1 MFFKRWRNRT
11 GTRVETVQHQLI
23 EIVSIRK
30 FVKERSDK
38 GKYREV
44 FQRFQS
50 FPLTQS
56 QVAAAVSHFKETLVV
71 AGAGSG
77 KTSLLLGRAKY
88 LVNSGRAVGPQILTL
103 AFNKDAATE
112 LEARAKS
119 LELDI
124 VAQTFHGFGNTILKD
139 DERGRGV
146 AFGDQ
151 GSIAK
156 FLQAEF
162 EKMEESPAALS
173 IAKYFSQELVPFKEH
188 NDFENLSEY
197 AAFIRS
203 SIPITLSD
211 DRVKSHGEWLIA
223 NYLYCQGINFQYE
236 KLFDKK
242 GYPRNKHK
250 PDFTILGNNEIYIEY
265 FGVDSQG
272 KTAPWIDQVN
282 YHSSM
287 EWKKN
292 VHSQC
297 GTTLI
302 SVTYQDL
309 RDGVLLKK
317 IESELKKHKVEF
329 KPRLPQEVLKRSN
342 EIGYTSRFM
351 RLCET
356 FLQHSRAQRFTSQD
370 LVSISDVN
378 ERTKAFVGIFEKL
391 YSAYELRLLEIGLPD
406 FADLIHKSA
415 DLLESGLAEFSYT
428 HVMVDEYQDISKDRQ
443 RLIDAMR
450 VANPEIEITL
460 VGDDWQ
466 AINRFAGSD
475 LSIMRAASKPKF
487 DRKVVPLGETHRFP
501 QSLANYSSRFVQE
514 NPAQLR
520 KEITSQSK
528 IAGLDTL
535 FLHWDTKLGEN
546 LENLEKIIEFIGSG
560 NSEESELMVIARY
573 SNNLPTQVQ
582 IEKLWKGPVSRRTI
596 HASKGM
602 EADYVIVMDVQQ
614 DNRGF
619 PSTIEDDPVIT
630 LVLPDA
636 ERYEHAEERRI
647 FYVALTR
654 ARVACHLVTPIQAPS
669 LFALE
674 LCENSIGI
682 NIGLDLSLNV
692 LCPMCKS
699 GRIVKSKTN
708 DGFYCSNYPLCKM
721 RTPPCGTCSQSTNLI
736 SLDPLIYSCSDH
748 PGERF
753 EICPSCDWGVLL
765 WREGKFGEFQS
776 CHTWPITKCP
786 GVKGKRY

>member
-11 GTRVETVQHQLI
+11 GSRVETVQHQLI

-30 FVKERSDK
+30 FVKERTDK
-38 GKYREV
+38 GKFRDV

-50 FPLTQS
+50 FPITQS

-88 LVNSGRAVGPQILTL
+88 LVNSGRAAGPQILTL

-112 LEARAKS
+112 LETRAKS
-119 LELDI
+119 LDLDI

-139 DERGRGV
+139 EERGKGV

-151 GSIAK
+151 GTVSK
-156 FLQAEF
+156 FLQSEF
-162 EKMEESPAALS
+162 EKIENSPAALN

-188 NDFENLSEY
+188 DEFGNLSEY
-197 AAFIRS
+197 AAFVRS

-223 NYLYCQGINFQYE
+223 NYLYCQGINFEYE
-236 KLFDKK
+236 KLYDIK
-242 GYPRNKHK
+242 GFPRNKHK
-250 PDFTILGNNEIYIEY
+250 PDFTLLGENEIYIEY
-265 FGVDSQG
+265 FGIDASG
-272 KTAPWIDQVN
+272 DTAPWIDTSN
-282 YHSSM
+282 YLSSM

-302 SVTYQDL
+302 SVSYQDL
-309 RDGVLLKK
+309 KDGLLLQKL
-317 IESELKKHKVEF
+317 ESELKRLKV
-329 KPRLPQEVLKRSN
+329 KIRPRTPQEVLKRSN
-342 EIGYTSRFM
+342 EVGYTSRFM

-356 FLQHSRAQRFTSQD
+356 FLQHSRAQRFSSQD
-370 LVSISDVN
+370 LMALAGTD
-378 ERTKAFVGIFEKL
+378 ERTQSFIAIFDKL
-391 YSAYELRLLEIGLPD
+391 YSAYEHRLMELGLPD
-406 FADLIHKSA
+406 YADLIHKSA
-415 DLLESGLAEFSYT
+415 DLLESGLADFPYT

-443 RLIDAMR
+443 RLIEAMR
-450 VANPEIEITL
+450 IANPGIELTL

-475 LSIMRAASKPKF
+475 LSIMRMASKPKF

-528 IAGLDTL
+528 VAGSDTL
-535 FLHWDTKLGEN
+535 FLHWDATLGEN
-546 LENLEKIIEFIGSG
+546 LENLEKVIKFIGSG
-560 NSEESELMVIARY
+560 NHEESELMVLARY
-573 SNNLPTQVQ
+573 SNNLPTLNQV
-582 IEKLWKGPVSRRTI
+582 EKFWKGPISIKTI
-596 HASKGM
+596 HSSKGM
-602 EADYVIVMDVQQ
+602 EADYVIVLDVQQ

-619 PSTIEDDPVIT
+619 PSTIEDDPVIK
-630 LVLPDA
+630 LVLPDS
-636 ERYEHAEERRI
+636 EIFEHAEERRI

-654 ARVACHLVTPIQAPS
+654 ARIACHLVTPIQAPS

-674 LCENSIGI
+674 LSENG
-682 NIGLDLSLNV
+682 IGLDVGLDPSLNI
-692 LCPMCKS
+692 LCPICKS
-699 GRIVKSKTN
+699 GRIVKSKNN
-708 DGFYCSNYPLCKM
+708 DGCYCSNYPLCKM
-721 RTPPCGTCSQSTNLI
+721 RTPPCGICGQSTNLM
-736 SLDPLIYSCSDH
+736 SLQPLIYSCKEH
-748 PGERF
+748 PGEKF
-753 EICPSCDWGVLL
+753 ERCPSCEWGVLL
-765 WREGKFGEFQS
+765 WREGKYGEFQS
-776 CHTWPITKCP
+776 CHTWPVTKCK
-786 GVKGKRY
+786 GVSRR